1 MELVPL
7 VGVAGAAA
15 LVVGELT
22 RRSLLGKR
30 LEHSFEAV
38 RSSPR
43 RRGPHGSPT
52 RHLMTRMATMR
63 AAARPNALTIRDR
76 DTRAPRERKP

>member
-30 LEHSFEAV
+30 LEHSFEAG
-38 RSSPR
+38 SPAP

-52 RHLMTRMATMR
+52 RHLMTRMAIMR